1 MRKKRIVVLLVAVVL
16 LLGQAA
22 AAHQS
27 VDPESTLIPFHMQ
40 VLENGLRVIVK
51 EIPSYPIA
59 AANVW
64 VGVGAKDDPDG
75 LSGMAHFFEHLMFQG
90 TPSRP
95 LGQIWQETAL
105 LGGDINAATSL
116 DFTFYYIV
124 VPSEHIRQAME
135 IQADALRNSLFDQA
149 QIDRERQ
156 VIQEEISMVR
166 ESLQTYLLHSSLQE
180 LFAGT
185 SYGKPIPGT
194 LEDLARVN
202 RTEILDF
209 YARYYVP
216 NNMVLVVAGNVVA
229 EEIFALARELYGDLE
244 PRPLPPPEYIE
255 VPILERVVHKEEE
268 RPVQQSYILLAHPVP
283 GMYTREAAAL
293 ELASVILAQGRASR
307 LYRQLVERERV
318 VNSISGWYEGF
329 SQVGFFVIEAEL
341 EPGQRDRFLEIVRAE
356 LQRLQTEPV
365 SEEEL
370 ARAKAMVRSTVA
382 FGTESS
388 LNVALFLGQA
398 ELMGG
403 ALWAVNYSAML
414 DQLTAEDIQRAAQLY
429 LSPDGYVHNE
439 IRPEGGNIQ

>member
-59 AANVW
+59 VANVW

-268 RPVQQSYILLAHPVP
+268 RPVRSRATSCWPILFPACTP
-283 GMYTREAAAL
+283 GRPRPWSWLPSFWPRGARP
-293 ELASVILAQGRASR
+293 ASTGSLWKG
-307 LYRQLVERERV
+307 
-318 VNSISGWYEGF
+318 NGW
-329 SQVGFFVIEAEL
+329 
-341 EPGQRDRFLEIVRAE
+341 
-356 LQRLQTEPV
+356 
-365 SEEEL
+365 
-370 ARAKAMVRSTVA
+370 STA
-382 FGTESS
+382 
-388 LNVALFLGQA
+388 
-398 ELMGG
+398 
-403 ALWAVNYSAML
+403 
-414 DQLTAEDIQRAAQLY
+414 
-429 LSPDGYVHNE
+429 SPDGMKVFPKWASLSSRLNWS
-439 IRPEGGNIQ
+439 RDSGTGFWRSSGLSCSDSRLSP

>member
-59 AANVW
+59 VANVW

-180 LFAGT
+180 LF
-185 SYGKPIPGT
+185 
-194 LEDLARVN
+194 
-202 RTEILDF
+202 
-209 YARYYVP
+209 
-216 NNMVLVVAGNVVA
+216 
-229 EEIFALARELYGDLE
+229 
-244 PRPLPPPEYIE
+244 
-255 VPILERVVHKEEE
+255 
-268 RPVQQSYILLAHPVP
+268 
-283 GMYTREAAAL
+283 
-293 ELASVILAQGRASR
+293 
-307 LYRQLVERERV
+307 
-318 VNSISGWYEGF
+318 
-329 SQVGFFVIEAEL
+329 
-341 EPGQRDRFLEIVRAE
+341 
-356 LQRLQTEPV
+356 
-365 SEEEL
+365 
-370 ARAKAMVRSTVA
+370 
-382 FGTESS
+382 
-388 LNVALFLGQA
+388 
-398 ELMGG
+398 
-403 ALWAVNYSAML
+403 
-414 DQLTAEDIQRAAQLY
+414 
-429 LSPDGYVHNE
+429 
-439 IRPEGGNIQ
+439 